1 MCKYLI
7 TMVFI
12 FSITWLNAQRRYNPD
27 SLQVALRA
35 AKTDTDRIR
44 TLIEIGDI
52 YRHHTDIQVKLDSA
66 DFFIKQALQLNKR
79 LQIVRFR
86 HRIDLLIA
94 ESLQSSAIK
103 PALLKLI
110 EDCKRTGDKHN
121 ESLAWNALADAS
133 NYNSGSYAEM
143 LTYYQRG
150 LALSKQ
156 VEDTHTEWKILINMA
171 IVHVVQGNLNLG
183 EKELLLVTKESKK
196 AGAEN
201 LMNAHNCLSFLY
213 AKRGAFDKALLYAL
227 MTERGMEITGDSS
240 SAFAFRDRIEY
251 VYNMIGKLDLSLKW
265 SKKGLAHIIATKNY
279 GTLFS
284 CSLQI
289 VNVLIKQKKAGE
301 ALAFITGLAA
311 RYPPKTLDDKCLVQM
326 NIGRCYADLKK
337 YALAERSYL
346 QMMKFVKQQG
356 DALSIDTR
364 GDGYASMGNLYFATG
379 KFEKAKYYFTA
390 ALKDFERWGSAAY
403 VESLHQRL
411 FRADS
416 ALGNY
421 PLAIKHLQ
429 LYSQLRDSMF
439 NISKNKQ
446 IEELQI
452 KYQTTEREKDFK
464 LVQGRE
470 RLGQVTL
477 QSTQNSRNWII
488 AGSCLLLIIAALLFR
503 QNKLKQKNYQVVAQK
518 NELLQNLI
526 TEKQEANKAI
536 IEKNTLLQKLVLE
549 KEWLVKEVH
558 HRVKNNLHSVICL
571 LEAQTAHL
579 ENDALKAIEES
590 QHRIYTMSLIHQ
602 KLYQSEDIQTIDMAV
617 YIPELTEY
625 LSDSFDVSNRILFK
639 IRTQSIN
646 LPASKAIPLGLILNE
661 ALTNSIKY
669 AFPDDRMGEISI
681 SLTGQNS
688 QYKMILSDNG
698 IGIVKEEK
706 TKKQDSMGL
715 RLIRGLTKEIGGK
728 ILMKNNPG
736 FKITIL
742 FEVEDL
748 FGPMSS
754 HYYELPASE
763 LT

>member
-1 MCKYLI
+1 
-7 TMVFI
+7 
-12 FSITWLNAQRRYNPD
+12 
-27 SLQVALRA
+27 
-35 AKTDTDRIR
+35 
-44 TLIEIGDI
+44 
-52 YRHHTDIQVKLDSA
+52 
-66 DFFIKQALQLNKR
+66 
-79 LQIVRFR
+79 
-86 HRIDLLIA
+86 
-94 ESLQSSAIK
+94 
-103 PALLKLI
+103 
-110 EDCKRTGDKHN
+110 
-121 ESLAWNALADAS
+121 
-133 NYNSGSYAEM
+133 
-143 LTYYQRG
+143 
-150 LALSKQ
+150 
-156 VEDTHTEWKILINMA
+156 
-171 IVHVVQGNLNLG
+171 
-183 EKELLLVTKESKK
+183 
-196 AGAEN
+196 
-201 LMNAHNCLSFLY
+201 
-213 AKRGAFDKALLYAL
+213 
-227 MTERGMEITGDSS
+227 
-240 SAFAFRDRIEY
+240 
-251 VYNMIGKLDLSLKW
+251 
-265 SKKGLAHIIATKNY
+265 
-279 GTLFS
+279 
-284 CSLQI
+284 
-289 VNVLIKQKKAGE
+289 
-301 ALAFITGLAA
+301 
-311 RYPPKTLDDKCLVQM
+311 
-326 NIGRCYADLKK
+326 
-337 YALAERSYL
+337 
-346 QMMKFVKQQG
+346 
-356 DALSIDTR
+356 
-364 GDGYASMGNLYFATG
+364 
-379 KFEKAKYYFTA
+379 
-390 ALKDFERWGSAAY
+390 
-403 VESLHQRL
+403 
-411 FRADS
+411 
-416 ALGNY
+416 
-421 PLAIKHLQ
+421 
-429 LYSQLRDSMF
+429 
-439 NISKNKQ
+439 
-446 IEELQI
+446 
-452 KYQTTEREKDFK
+452 
-464 LVQGRE
+464 
-470 RLGQVTL
+470 
-477 QSTQNSRNWII
+477 
-488 AGSCLLLIIAALLFR
+488 
-503 QNKLKQKNYQVVAQK
+503 
-518 NELLQNLI
+518 LI

-681 SLTGQNS
+681 SLTGQNG